1 MSPLLWRTELR
12 ARDSSNYRTGQRTEP
27 QASGIAQAEHDV
39 AGNIELA
46 GPPLRRTCTAEQHE
60 LVADEQML
68 DERKIGDGGFPW
80 AAVPGPIGPPKL
92 PFKVEKNEFLVATS
106 ETSPKPL
113 GFVSDAVR
121 FRKVARFA

>member
-1 MSPLLWRTELR
+1 MRALVAGEGRAAKAEASPLAFGPGLG
-12 ARDSSNYRTGQRTEP
+12 ATGK
-27 QASGIAQAEHDV
+27 IADNNEVTLEIRHHA
-39 AGNIELA
+39 
-46 GPPLRRTCTAEQHE
+46 
-60 LVADEQML
+60 
-68 DERKIGDGGFPW
+68 GGFPW
-80 AAVPGPIGPPKL
+80 AAVPGPIGPPKF